1 MFATCF
7 RYLPSKLMVAA
18 FAMCERSKRSF
29 FVRINHGFSAVPSPS
44 NGIGAIFRITYLRT
58 LPLLTNTVSVYC

>member
-1 MFATCF
+1 
-7 RYLPSKLMVAA
+7 MVAA
-18 FAMCERSKRSF
+18 FAMCERSKRFF